1 MKEVG
6 VKTGVPYQVRIKRGL
21 LDSAG
26 QEILAVLGKPC
37 KAAILTDRTVDALY
51 GERVEA
57 SLKASGFDTCRYA
70 IVPGEAHKTLAD
82 WQGMLEFLARQHITR
97 SDCVVAMGGG
107 IPGDMAG
114 FAAACYLRGIR
125 FVQIPT
131 TLLAMVDSSVGGKTG
146 VNLESGKNQVG
157 AFYQPALVLCDPDV
171 LATLPPD
178 TLADGVSESIKYGV
192 LGETEAFGWFENGN
206 WNEHTEELIRRC
218 IQAKAA
224 VVEADE
230 HDTGCRQFLN
240 LGHTFG
246 HAIEKNSDYQITH
259 GHAVAIGMVLA
270 TRLAVHLGLCDSGS
284 LARLIATLKRNRLP
298 TESIYSA
305 SVLTEAALS
314 DKKRTGGTLTLVLP
328 ETIGRCRLHQVAVEQ
343 LEKLIT
349 LSLTATGEN

>member
-1 MKEVG
+1 MRIVE
-6 VKTGVPYQVRIKRGL
+6 VKTGIPYQVRIKRGL
-21 LDSAG
+21 LDNAG
-26 QEILAVLGKPC
+26 QEILAVLGKSC

-57 SLKASGFDTCRYA
+57 SLKASGFATCRYA
-70 IVPGEAHKTLAD
+70 IAPGEAHKTLTD
-82 WQGMLEFLARQHITR
+82 WQSMLEFLALEHMTR
-97 SDCVVAMGGG
+97 SDCVVALGGG

-146 VNLESGKNQVG
+146 VNLASGKNQLG
-157 AFYQPALVLCDPDV
+157 AFYQPRLVLCDPDV
-171 LATLPPD
+171 LSTLPGE

-192 LGETEAFGWFENGN
+192 LGESEVFGWFESSD
-206 WNEHTEELIRRC
+206 WREHTEELISRC
-218 IQAKAA
+218 IQAKAT

-230 HDTGCRQFLN
+230 RDTGCRQFLN

-246 HAIEKNSDYQITH
+246 HAIEKNSDYGITH

-270 TRLAVHLGLCDSGS
+270 ARLASHLGLCDSET
-284 LARLIATLKRNRLP
+284 LPRLIATLKRNELP
-298 TESIYSA
+298 TETVYTA
-305 SVLTEAALS
+305 SQLTDAALS

-328 ETIGRCRLHQVAVEQ
+328 ETIGRCRLHEVKVEQ
-343 LEKLIT
+343 LEELMS
-349 LSLTATGEN
+349 LSLGDTDE